1 MTRTVALLGL
11 VILVVAGGVGGSPA
25 DARQPPS
32 PVSPSQP
39 LAILLRR
46 HDALALLPPRRSTV
60 VNIVQASRPI
70 TGIRTVLP
78 VLGHATTSGGERWL
92 RVMLPGRPN
101 GADGWITQAGTVLT
115 STTWHIVVETS
126 SRRVLV
132 YHRGVLTRTFAAI
145 VGKPSTPTPQGRFF
159 VEEPV
164 RIPGGVGGPF
174 ALALSARSNVLQDFD
189 GGPGQIAI
197 HGLENLGGAAGTAVS
212 HGCVR
217 LSDASITWLVPRIG
231 AGVPVTI
238 GP

>member
-1 MTRTVALLGL
+1 MTRVAALVGL
-11 VILVVAGGVGGSPA
+11 VVLAVTAGVSGSPA
-25 DARQPPS
+25 GAREPDPL
-32 PVSPSQP
+32 VSPSQP
-39 LAILLRR
+39 LVVLLTK
-46 HDALALLPPRRSTV
+46 HDALSTLPPRRSPV
-60 VNIVQASRPI
+60 VSIVQASRPI
-70 TGIRTVLP
+70 TGVRTVLP
-78 VLGHATTSGGERWL
+78 VLGSATTPDGARWL

-101 GADGWITQAGTVLT
+101 GAEGWITQAGTRLT
-115 STTWHIVVETS
+115 STTWYIRVETS

-132 YHRGVLTRTFAAI
+132 YRRGLLTRTFAAI
-145 VGKPSTPTPQGRFF
+145 VGKPSTPTPRGRFF

-217 LSDASITWLVPRIG
+217 LSDANITWLVTRIG
-231 AGVPVTI
+231 PGVRVTV